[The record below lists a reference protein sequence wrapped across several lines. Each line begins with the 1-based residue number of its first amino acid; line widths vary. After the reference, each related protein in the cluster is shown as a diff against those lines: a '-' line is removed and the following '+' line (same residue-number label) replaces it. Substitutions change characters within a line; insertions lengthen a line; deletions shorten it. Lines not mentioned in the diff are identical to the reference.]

1 MNFTHHDSPI
11 GRLLL
16 VSDEQGL
23 RQIGFPAGKNTPEPR
38 DSWQENDA
46 AFEQEHAQLDAYFEG
61 KLTHFNLRLAP
72 HGTAFQ
78 HTVWNALQQIS
89 YGKTCS
95 YLDIANLIGNPK
107 ASRAV
112 GSANGKNPIP
122 IVIPCHRI
130 IGSNGMLTGFAG
142 GLLTKQWLLEH
153 ETGAQSLLPFDHDL
167 ASE

>member
-23 RQIGFPAGKNTPEPR
+23 RQIGFPAGKNTPEPQE
-38 DSWQENDA
+38 SWHENDS
-46 AFEQEHAQLDAYFEG
+46 AFENERAQLDAYFDG
-61 KLTHFNLRLAP
+61 KLTQFSLKLAP
-72 HGTAFQ
+72 QGTKFQ
-78 HTVWNALQQIS
+78 QTVWNALQKIG

-130 IGSNGMLTGFAG
+130 IGSNGTLTGFAG
-142 GLLTKQWLLEH
+142 GLLTKQWLLAH
-153 ETGAQSLLPFDHDL
+153 ETGAQSLLPFDQSL

>member
-23 RQIGFPAGKNTPEPR
+23 RQIGFPSGKNTPVP
-38 DSWQENDA
+38 QENWFENDG
-46 AFEQEHAQLDAYFEG
+46 AFTQEHAQLDAYFDG
-61 KLTHFNLRLAP
+61 KLTQFNLKLAP
-72 HGTAFQ
+72 QGTDFQ
-78 HTVWNALQQIS
+78 QSVWDALQGVG
-89 YGKTCS
+89 YGTTCS
-95 YLDIANLIGNPK
+95 YSDIATLIGKPS

-130 IGSNGMLTGFAG
+130 IGSNGTLTGFAG
-142 GLLTKQWLLEH
+142 GLLTKQWLLAH
-153 ETGAQSLLPFDHDL
+153 ETGAQSLLPFDHSL
-167 ASE
+167 STK

>member
-23 RQIGFPAGKNTPEPR
+23 RQIGFPAGKNTPMPE
-38 DSWQENDA
+38 ENWHEKDA
-46 AFEQEHAQLDAYFEG
+46 AFNEEHAQLNAYFDG
-61 KLTHFNLRLAP
+61 KLTRFNLKLAP
-72 HGTAFQ
+72 RGTEFQ
-78 HTVWNALQQIS
+78 QSVWTALQNVG
-89 YGKTCS
+89 YGTTCS
-95 YLDIANLIGNPK
+95 YRDIAKSLGKPG

-130 IGSNGMLTGFAG
+130 IGSDGTLTGFGG
-142 GLLTKQWLLEH
+142 GLMTKQWLLSH
-153 ETGAQSLLPFDHDL
+153 ETGAQSLFPFDEWL
-167 ASE
+167 SPK